1 MNKMCKKVVSLL
13 LAAVM
18 VLTMTAFASVVY
30 AADEDKVE
38 ADPNFKMGV
47 ILVGD
52 ETEGYSAAHIALR
65 KLLQSL
71 DLMTARSSGNIKF
84 RKIPAV
90 MMQQLTLWDRDAPW

>member
-38 ADPNFKMGV
+38 DDPNFKMGV

-52 ETEGYSAAHIALR
+52 ET
-65 KLLQSL
+65 
-71 DLMTARSSGNIKF
+71 
-84 RKIPAV
+84 
-90 MMQQLTLWDRDAPW
+90 